1 MSSKLLG
8 EILLEKGILTR
19 ENLEKAVNEQ
29 KRTGEYIGSLLI
41 RMGYIAEKELLGVLS
56 EQFGIPYQSIKD
68 TSIEDKIISS
78 VPAKYAWHYKFMP
91 LKIKGNVLTIAISN
105 PMDMWL
111 VEDIKLHLGFD
122 VEIVLAS
129 EHEIRESL
137 RKYYGVGAETVEKIL
152 ERETLKSKDAR
163 DLEVKNLDLAEDIER
178 SAEDA
183 SVIKLV
189 NQILTEAIQARAT
202 DIHIEPYRDSVK
214 LRYRID
220 GILYDTPIPAD
231 MKYLHQA
238 MVSRIKIIS
247 GLDVVERRLPQDGRA
262 KVKVSNKET
271 DLRISVLPSI
281 YGENI
286 VIRILPT
293 QLLLRL
299 TDLGFAPS
307 DQEKLEVL
315 IKKPNGIIFLT
326 GPTGSGKTTTLYACL
341 SQINSAAIKIV
352 TIEDPVEYEL
362 MGVTQIQINSKV
374 GLTFANALR
383 SILRHDPDVMMVGE
397 VRDFET
403 AELAIRTS
411 LTGHLVF
418 STLHTNDACSGIA
431 RLLDMGIEPFLVASS
446 VEVFIAQRLVRL
458 FCPECKQEI
467 PLSSANIPAGQTLEL
482 YKAHNINTIYRG
494 KGCEACKFTGY
505 RGRSAIYEML
515 LIDDSIRE
523 LILAKASAADIKKRA
538 LSLGMKTLK
547 DHGLE
552 EVAGGKTSLE
562 EVLRVTSLEGF

>member
-1 MSSKLLG
+1 MSSKLIG
-8 EILLEKGILTR
+8 EILLEKGIITSEQLD
-19 ENLEKAVNEQ
+19 KAIKEQ
-29 KRTGEYIGSLLI
+29 KRTGEYIGTLLI
-41 RMGYIAEKELLGVLS
+41 RLGYIAEKELLGVLS
-56 EQFGIPYQSIKD
+56 EQFGIPYQGIKD
-68 TSIEDKIISS
+68 TAIEDKIISTI
-78 VPAKYAWHYKFMP
+78 PAKYAWHYRFMP
-91 LKIKGNVLTIAISN
+91 LKIKGNQLTIAISN
-105 PMDMWL
+105 PLDMWL
-111 VEDIKLHLGFD
+111 VEDIKLHLGYD
-122 VEIVLAS
+122 VEVVLSS

-152 ERETLKSKDAR
+152 EKETVKPKDVEVK
-163 DLEVKNLDLAEDIER
+163 DLELAEDIER
-178 SAEDA
+178 SAGDA

-189 NQILTEAIQARAT
+189 NQILTEAIKSRAT

-220 GILYDTPIPAD
+220 GVLYDTPISAD
-231 MKYLHQA
+231 MKYLHPA

-262 KVKVSNKET
+262 KVRVSEQEIE
-271 DLRISVLPSI
+271 LRISVLPSI

-293 QLLLRL
+293 QLLLTL
-299 TDLGFAPS
+299 EDLGFAS
-307 DQEKLEVL
+307 QDQAKLEAL

-341 SQINSAAIKIV
+341 SHINTPTVKII

-362 MGVTQIQINSKV
+362 IGVTQIQINPKV
-374 GLTFANALR
+374 GFTFANALR

-418 STLHTNDACSGIA
+418 STLHTNDACSA
-431 RLLDMGIEPFLVASS
+431 VTRLLDMGIEPFLVASS
-446 VEVFIAQRLVRL
+446 VEAFIAQRLVRH
-458 FCPECKQEI
+458 FCPDCKEAL
-467 PLSSANIPAGQTLEL
+467 PLASNNLPHGQTLEL

-523 LILAKASAADIKKRA
+523 LILAKASSADIKKKA
-538 LSLGMKTLK
+538 LSQGMKTLK
-547 DHGLE
+547 DHGLQE
-552 EVAGGKTSLE
+552 ISKGKTSFE
-562 EVLRVTSLEGF
+562 EVLRVTSLED

>member
-1 MSSKLLG
+1 MSSKLIG
-8 EILLEKGILTR
+8 EILLEKGIITGEQLD
-19 ENLEKAVNEQ
+19 KAINEQ

-41 RMGYIAEKELLGVLS
+41 RLGFIGEKELLGVLS
-56 EQFGIPYQSIKD
+56 EQFQIPYQSIKD
-68 TSIEDKIISS
+68 APVDDKIIST

-91 LKIKGNVLTIAISN
+91 LKIKGRVLTIAISN
-105 PMDMWL
+105 PLDMWL
-111 VEDIKLHLGFD
+111 VEDIKLQLGFD
-122 VEIVLAS
+122 VEVVLAS
-129 EHEIRESL
+129 EHEIREGL

-152 ERETLKSKDAR
+152 EKATVKSKDLEVQ
-163 DLEVKNLDLAEDIER
+163 DLEAAEDIER
-178 SAEDA
+178 SAQDA

-220 GILYDTPIPAD
+220 GVLYDTPIPQD
-231 MKYLHQA
+231 LKYLHPA

-262 KVKVSNKET
+262 KVKVSGKEI

-293 QLLLRL
+293 QLLLKL
-299 TDLGFAPS
+299 EDLGFAPA
-307 DQEKLEVL
+307 DMAKLEAL

-341 SQINSAAIKIV
+341 SHINSPSIKIV
-352 TIEDPVEYEL
+352 TIEDPAEYEL
-362 MGVTQIQINSKV
+362 MGITQIQINTKV

-418 STLHTNDACSGIA
+418 STLHTNDACSGVT

-446 VEVFIAQRLVRL
+446 VEAFIAQRLVRQ
-458 FCPECKQEI
+458 FCPECKEEVA
-467 PLSSANIPAGQTLEL
+467 LNSSNIPHGQTLEF
-482 YKAHNINTIYRG
+482 YKANNLKTIYRG
-494 KGCEACKFTGY
+494 KGCESCKFTGY
-505 RGRSAIYEML
+505 RGRNAIYEML

-523 LILAKASAADIKKRA
+523 LILSKVSAAEIKKKA

-552 EVAGGKTSLE
+552 EVRKGATSLE
-562 EVLRVTSLEGF
+562 EVLRVTSLEG

>member
-1 MSSKLLG
+1 MSSKLIG
-8 EILLEKGILTR
+8 EILLEKKIITSEQLN
-19 ENLEKAVNEQ
+19 EAIKEQ
-29 KRTGEYIGSLLI
+29 KRTGEYMGSLLI
-41 RMGYIAEKELLGVLS
+41 RMGHIAEKELLGVLS
-56 EQFGIPYQSIKD
+56 EQFGIPYQSIKGLTID
-68 TSIEDKIISS
+68 DQIISS

-91 LKIKGNVLTIAISN
+91 LKIKGNQLTIAISN
-105 PMDMWL
+105 PLDMWL
-111 VEDIKLHLGFD
+111 VEDIKIHLGYD

-129 EHEIRESL
+129 EHEIREGL

-152 ERETLKSKDAR
+152 EKETVKPRKQEVK
-163 DLEVKNLDLAEDIER
+163 DLEAAEDIER

-189 NQILTEAIQARAT
+189 NQILTEAIKARAT
-202 DIHIEPYRDSVK
+202 DIHVEPYRDSVK

-220 GILYDTPIPAD
+220 GVLYDTPIPPD
-231 MKYLHQA
+231 MKYLHPA

-262 KVKVSNKET
+262 KVKVSDKEI

-286 VIRILPT
+286 VIRILPA
-293 QLLLRL
+293 QLLLTL
-299 TDLGFAPS
+299 EDLGFARD
-307 DQEKLEVL
+307 DQEKLEAL
-315 IKKPNGIIFLT
+315 IQKPNGIIFLT

-341 SQINSAAIKIV
+341 TQINAPAVKII

-362 MGVTQIQINSKV
+362 MGVTQIQINPKV

-418 STLHTNDACSGIA
+418 STLHTNDAASGVA

-446 VEVFIAQRLVRL
+446 VLVFIAQRLVRQ
-458 FCPECKQEI
+458 FCPDCKEEI
-467 PLSSANIPAGQTLEL
+467 PLPSANITSAKTLEL

-494 KGCEACKFTGY
+494 KGCEACKFTGF
-505 RGRSAIYEML
+505 RGRSAIYEIL
-515 LIDDSIRE
+515 LVDDSIRE
-523 LILAKASAADIKKRA
+523 LILAKASAAEIKKKA
-538 LSLGMKTLK
+538 LSSGMKSLK

-552 EVAGGKTSLE
+552 EVVKGNTSIE
-562 EVLRVTSLEGF
+562 EVLRVTSLEG